1 MSSYLFFFSTR
12 VSTYSEDKETLTRTI
27 ILRNTYEIVENEA
40 RFTDGDSRVWNG
52 IPKDVEQVYV
62 SDKFTFCLK
71 AGLLPGVILG
81 RKSTFQ
87 D

>member
-1 MSSYLFFFSTR
+1 MSSNLFFFSTH
-12 VSTYSEDKETLTRTI
+12 VSTYSEDKETLTKTI
-27 ILRNTYEIVENEA
+27 ILRKTYEIVENEA
-40 RFTDGDSRVWNG
+40 RFTDGDSTVCKG
-52 IPKDVEQVYV
+52 IPKDLEQVYV

-81 RKSTFQ
+81 RKPTFQ